1 MVPNVTGRIRP
12 LIRPSR
18 IQGSRD
24 GAPIENGAQPAPPWQ
39 EYRFGASH
47 AGIISTGIP
56 LDPRPLTT

>member
-1 MVPNVTGRIRP
+1 MVPNVTGRTRP

-18 IQGSRD
+18 IHGGRE
-24 GAPIENGAQPAPPWQ
+24 GAPTEYGSQTAPPRQ

-56 LDPRPLTT
+56 LDPRPMTT